1 MKEDFFSDDDL
12 DLPNDTIHELEQ
24 YAISS
29 TQQAQVQ
36 PSARTNN
43 ARVQAAF
50 QPPRPRGQAQ
60 PPPVRRQAHN
70 ASSLNRAGVN
80 RNPQYRAPQST
91 RSPSLSLRPQSAV
104 PKVPSAPPP
113 SAPNPPSSDYGLDD
127 EEVIDLDEP
136 SMVIQPASGLAHR
149 PLPPPVQDLD
159 ADDELEPSTAAAFAA
174 ADAELGSQTFGRW
187 QRAPPVRSQ
196 PPQGSSMDV
205 SALQAR
211 IAELEAEQA
220 RLKHAE
226 QKARDEARQKQG
238 EISIVR
244 SNQEKMTRQYESRIS
259 AMQKA
264 HADQASKQ
272 KAELEAQRKE
282 REKMET
288 DNRFLHHDLAQ
299 EASRA
304 KRVNGTAKS
313 RAGTQMGTP
322 RKSKRTG
329 LGDGFDDDEV
339 RLVSPSKS
347 KDKTRDQTPKVGAKR
362 KRTANDSPVAAL
374 SFNQQRPLI
383 IRHESS
389 EQTTMSESAAVEA
402 SAVKKDGRYHYMQL
416 ILNHRPYEG
425 HARTVESLAK
435 YSFPSHP
442 DKSLSSIFLDK
453 MTYAADDV
461 DERELPLKISQTL
474 LDLWKRCTDDFSL
487 QTFTPFYLILD
498 MLRFVLRTEL
508 AATTSQLVEE
518 AIPLCIR
525 SIEQISVPIARAATN
540 PTFAAQMDRK
550 YVNKLA
556 DLIDVDEVLD
566 FLHDVC
572 QAATLS
578 PPRIESF
585 WQRMD
590 HTWMLNLLHK
600 SLPASQITTMLKIL
614 KTSTFPTTFGV
625 ITPDN
630 PEKQNEQ
637 ERQIVERLTNMLF
650 DVPTPWAGD
659 DEEEEPPY
667 TEAEITE
674 LRLLV
679 LEVFHK
685 MCQSAHGG
693 LLLAQHRS
701 VIGRVVRFLNLQI
714 NKLYSVT
721 SFSDEGDTHALQIR
735 SINLCVRILY
745 HILSSH
751 GDQFDVVPKLRIVL
765 GGYHKFL
772 ISMTRVAFSDCLV
785 YENGIEEVVME
796 AAHGILDYVLG
807 PEEGEMVMRA
817 VETPRGSRPAVA
829 GAEAGQ
835 EMVVDDG

>member
-1 MKEDFFSDDDL
+1 MDDDFFSDDDL
-12 DLPNDTIHELEQ
+12 DNDTLNELEQ
-24 YAISS
+24 HAISS
-29 TQQAQVQ
+29 TQAQAVAPPQRA
-36 PSARTNN
+36 PFN
-43 ARVQAAF
+43 
-50 QPPRPRGQAQ
+50 PPRPRGAAN
-60 PPPVRRQAHN
+60 PAPVRLEARN
-70 ASSLNRAGVN
+70 SSSLSRAGVN
-80 RNPQYRAPQST
+80 RNPQYRAPAPT
-91 RSPSLSLRPQSAV
+91 RSPSLSVRPQSVINKA
-104 PKVPSAPPP
+104 PSCPPP
-113 SAPNPPSSDYGLDD
+113 SAPEPPSSDYGLDD

-149 PLPPPVQDLD
+149 PYITHTQPSQ
-159 ADDELEPSTAAAFAA
+159 AEDELEPSTAAAFAA

-187 QRAPPVRSQ
+187 QRAPQMRGQSSQ
-196 PPQGSSMDV
+196 QSSMNV

-220 RLKHAE
+220 RLKRAE
-226 QKARDEARQKQG
+226 QQAREEARRKQG

-244 SNQEKMTRQYESRIS
+244 SNQEKIVRQYESRIS
-259 AMQKA
+259 VMQKQ
-264 HADQASKQ
+264 HADEASKQ

-299 EASRA
+299 EADRA
-304 KRVNGTAKS
+304 KRVSGTAKS
-313 RAGTQMGTP
+313 RAGTQLGTP

-347 KDKTRDQTPKVGAKR
+347 KDRTRDHTPKVGAKR
-362 KRTANDSPVAAL
+362 KRAANDSPVAAL
-374 SFNQQRPLI
+374 SFNQQRPLN

-389 EQTTMSESAAVEA
+389 EQTAASESVPVQGAMMK
-402 SAVKKDGRYHYMQL
+402 SDGRYDYMQL

-442 DKSLSSIFLDK
+442 GASLSSIFLDK
-453 MTYAADDV
+453 LTYAAGDV
-461 DERELPLKISQTL
+461 DERELPLKISHIL
-474 LDLWKRCTDDFSL
+474 LDLWKRCTEDFSL

-498 MLRFVLRTEL
+498 MLRFVLRTEV
-508 AATTSQLVEE
+508 AATTAHLLEE
-518 AIPLCIR
+518 AIPLCVR
-525 SIEQISVPIARAATN
+525 LTEQVSVPVARAATN
-540 PTFAAQMDRK
+540 PTFASLMDRK
-550 YVNKLA
+550 FINELA

-566 FLHDVC
+566 FLHDIC

-578 PPRIESF
+578 FPRIEAF

-590 HTWMLNLLHK
+590 HPWIMNLLHK

-614 KTSTFPTTFGV
+614 KTSAFPNTFGV
-625 ITPDN
+625 IIPDN
-630 PEKQNEQ
+630 PEKQSEQ

-650 DVPTPWAGD
+650 EVATPWAD
-659 DEEEEPPY
+659 DEEEEEPPY
-667 TEAEITE
+667 SEAEVTE
-674 LRLLV
+674 VRLLV
-679 LEVFHK
+679 LEIFHE
-685 MCQSAHGG
+685 MCQSSYGG

-701 VIGRVVRFLNLQI
+701 VIGRLVRFLNMQI
-714 NKLYSVT
+714 NKLYHVK
-721 SFSDEGDTHALQIR
+721 SFSDNDDTHALQIR
-735 SINLCVRILY
+735 SVNLTVRILY
-745 HILSSH
+745 HILSVH
-751 GDQFDVVPKLRIVL
+751 GDEFDIVPKLRIVL

-785 YENGIEEVVME
+785 YEKGIDEIVME

-829 GAEAGQ
+829 GAEISGGSGQ
-835 EMVVDDG
+835 EVDMEEDNG

>member
-1 MKEDFFSDDDL
+1 MDEDFFSDDDL
-12 DLPNDTIHELEQ
+12 DLNNDTLQELEQ
-24 YAISS
+24 HAISS
-29 TQQAQVQ
+29 TQAAATAVQ
-36 PSARTNN
+36 HVHAPAPFR
-43 ARVQAAF
+43 
-50 QPPRPRGQAQ
+50 PPRPRGAAQ
-60 PPPVRRQAHN
+60 PPPARRQAHN
-70 ASSLNRAGVN
+70 ASSLNKAGVN
-80 RNPQYRAPQST
+80 RNPQYRAPAST
-91 RSPSLSLRPQSAV
+91 RSPSLSVRPQSALQ
-104 PKVPSAPPP
+104 KAPSAPPP
-113 SAPNPPSSDYGLDD
+113 SAPEPPSSDYGLDD

-149 PLPPPVQDLD
+149 PYPAQDSQ
-159 ADDELEPSTAAAFAA
+159 ADEELEPSTAAAFAA

-187 QRAPPVRSQ
+187 PRAPPTKSQ

-220 RLKHAE
+220 RLKRAE
-226 QKARDEARQKQG
+226 QQAREEARQKQG

-244 SNQEKMTRQYESRIS
+244 SNQEKLTRQYESRIS
-259 AMQKA
+259 VMQKL
-264 HADQASKQ
+264 HADEASKQ
-272 KAELEAQRKE
+272 KSELEAQRKE

-299 EASRA
+299 EADRA

-313 RAGTQMGTP
+313 RVGTQMGTP
-322 RKSKRTG
+322 RKNKRTG

-339 RLVSPSKS
+339 RLMSPSRS
-347 KDKTRDQTPKVGAKR
+347 KDKTRDSTPKVGAKR
-362 KRTANDSPVAAL
+362 KRTANDSPVTAL
-374 SFNQQRPLI
+374 SFNQQRPLT

-389 EQTTMSESAAVEA
+389 EQTTLSESAPAEVVVAE
-402 SAVKKDGRYHYMQL
+402 KDGRYDYMQL
-416 ILNHRPYEG
+416 LLNHRPCEG

-442 DKSLSSIFLDK
+442 DQSLSSIFLDK

-461 DERELPLKISQTL
+461 DERELPLKVAQIL
-474 LDLWKRCTDDFSL
+474 LDLWKRCTEDFSL
-487 QTFTPFYLILD
+487 QTFAPFYLILD

-508 AATTSQLVEE
+508 AATTSHLVEE
-518 AIPLCIR
+518 AIPLCVR
-525 SIEQISVPIARAATN
+525 SIEQISVPITKAATN
-540 PTFAAQMDRK
+540 PHFASQIDRK
-550 YVNKLA
+550 FINELA

-566 FLHDVC
+566 FLLDVC

-578 PPRIESF
+578 PPRIETF

-590 HTWMLNLLHK
+590 HSWILNLLHK

-614 KTSTFPTTFGV
+614 KTSAFPSTFGV
-625 ITPDN
+625 ISPDN
-630 PEKQNEQ
+630 PEKQAEQ

-650 DVPTPWAGD
+650 EVPTPWAGGGH
-659 DEEEEPPY
+659 EEEPPY
-667 TEAEITE
+667 TEAELTE
-674 LRLLV
+674 LRILV
-679 LEVFHK
+679 LEVFYE
-685 MCQSAHGG
+685 MCQSAHSG

-701 VIGRVVRFLNLQI
+701 LIGRLVRFLNLQI
-714 NKLYSVT
+714 NRLYLVT
-721 SFSDEGDTHALQIR
+721 SFSDEDETHALQIR
-735 SINLCVRILY
+735 SINLSVRILY

-751 GDQFDVVPKLRIVL
+751 GDEFDVVPKLRIVL

-785 YENGIEEVVME
+785 FEKGIEEVVME

-817 VETPRGSRPAVA
+817 VETPRGSRPAVMSA
-829 GAEAGQ
+829 DKGSSGQ
-835 EMVVDDG
+835 EVDMEDG